1 MAMQTILRKCVE
13 NGFMRAE
20 EGELMERAWTEVKE
34 RYRGYVMDE
43 KLKQEYMVGLGLT
56 EPI

>member
-1 MAMQTILRKCVE
+1 
-13 NGFMRAE
+13 MRAK

>member
-1 MAMQTILRKCVE
+1 
-13 NGFMRAE
+13 MRAE

-43 KLKQEYMVGLGLT
+43 KLKQEYMVKGKYAKYK
-56 EPI
+56 P